1 MNAIHTPGH
10 ASNHFCFL
18 MKGAQILFTGDHIMQ
33 GSTVVINPPD
43 GDMIQYLKSL
53 SLLTNFEV
61 KWVAPGHGF
70 LMDDLPEIVDRLLI
84 HRRKRELKIISAMQ
98 RLESG
103 ALGDIV
109 TDAYDD
115 VDEKLH
121 ALAQRSLLAHLIKLE
136 SEGRVQKCDETWG
149 WLG

>member
-1 MNAIHTPGH
+1 
-10 ASNHFCFL
+10 
-18 MKGAQILFTGDHIMQ
+18 TGDHIMQ

-43 GDMIQYLKSL
+43 GDMTQYLNSL
-53 SLLTNFEV
+53 RRLTNFEV